1 MLPNKSMVNAV
12 ASRQKHDEML
22 EYLNDGS
29 VRINDKIQRI
39 ADIYDQNTLHF
50 LLYAYNGNLPSVTIA
65 IIKKVDDESHLKEF
79 FMHMCKSGMNGAASV
94 GFEIIKKINSVK
106 LLYELEGMSFTPE
119 VLNPIIR
126 NKIRYLNYECN
137 DIYTGPHNGIIRL

>member
-1 MLPNKSMVNAV
+1 MANAS
-12 ASRQKHDEML
+12 AFRQKSCEML

-29 VRINDKIQRI
+29 VQLNDKIQRI
-39 ADIYDQNTLHF
+39 ACIYDQDILRG
-50 LLYAYNGNLPSVTIA
+50 LLYAYKGSLPSVTMA
-65 IIKKVDDESHLKEF
+65 IIKKVDDESYLKEF
-79 FMHMCKSGMNGAASV
+79 FIHMSKSGMGGAGSI
-94 GFEIIKKINSVK
+94 GLEIIKKINSTR

-137 DIYTGPHNGIIRL
+137 DLYTGSYNKIIRL